1 MEPFCRRLH
10 SCLQPQQIEAQSIL
24 NYWNNPWK
32 DLPNKPLYFN
42 KLRARARCH
51 STAGS
56 WRFVKLVFGNQPM
69 ILIQVD
75 HVLCTTLPE
84 YINRLFNSNKSLS
97 AFWCRIVAIAW
108 AANSQQRFTFST
120 QITRYVIKWT
130 TSIVSIMN
138 RLKGKGLTF
147 TFIKINTRR
156 NRIRLRLFLKRK
168 QSFCNKTDNARTY
181 VGYI

>member
-1 MEPFCRRLH
+1 MLLSENRFEQPESLVNRAKWSVMEPFCRRLH
-10 SCLQPQQIEAQSIL
+10 SCLQPQQIGAQSVL

-75 HVLCTTLPE
+75 HVLCATL
-84 YINRLFNSNKSLS
+84 STDSLMPTNLHQRFDVG
-97 AFWCRIVAIAW
+97 AICRIVVIAW
-108 AANSQQRFTFST
+108 AANSPNNGLRF
-120 QITRYVIKWT
+120 QHK
-130 TSIVSIMN
+130 
-138 RLKGKGLTF
+138 
-147 TFIKINTRR
+147 
-156 NRIRLRLFLKRK
+156 
-168 QSFCNKTDNARTY
+168 
-181 VGYI
+181 